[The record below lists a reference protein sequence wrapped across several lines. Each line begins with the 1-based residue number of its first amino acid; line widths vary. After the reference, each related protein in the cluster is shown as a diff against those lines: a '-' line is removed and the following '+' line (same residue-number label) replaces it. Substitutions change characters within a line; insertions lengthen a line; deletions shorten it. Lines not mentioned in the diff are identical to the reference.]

1 LTKNVSH
8 LLIFAIRCPFHA
20 FQQKKSSDFSFFSM
34 LGIHQKGWGKTA
46 MNAVTIVIGSICILL
61 IAYRLYG
68 TFIAAKVLKLDDS
81 NPTPAHELEDGKDY
95 VPTNKWVTF
104 GHHFAAIAAAGPLVG
119 PILAAQ
125 FGYLPSL
132 LWLLIGAVIGGAVH
146 DIVVLFASMRQ
157 DGKSLSEI
165 AKKELGPVA
174 GFCAGLAM
182 LFIITIT
189 MAGLSLVVLSA
200 LERNPWGT
208 FAVGITIPIA
218 MAVGLYHKK
227 TGNLKIATIVGFGL
241 IMAAIVWGPNI
252 QGTALGNFLTFE
264 KSTIAILLPVYAF
277 FAAALP
283 VWLLL
288 APRDYLSTFMKIGVF
303 AALIIGVFY
312 VNPAVQFPAFT
323 EFVNGGGPV
332 IAGPV
337 WPFISITIACGAIS
351 GFHAFVGSGTTP
363 KMINRWSD
371 IKGVA
376 FGAMLVECLVAIM
389 ALIAA
394 VSLMPG
400 DYFAINSTPEKFAT
414 LGMETVHLDKLSDEV
429 GMDLEGRTGGAV
441 TLAVGMTYIFTEIPI
456 FEQMAS
462 YFYQFVILFEAVFIL
477 TAIDSGTRVAR
488 YLIQDFGGA
497 FFKPLKRMD
506 SVFATIFASA
516 LACFM
521 WGYLLFSGD
530 ISSVWA
536 LFGVSNQLM
545 ASIGLIIGA
554 TVVLKIADKR
564 RYMLTCLI
572 PLAYLYVT
580 VNVAGYWMVKNV
592 YWNAASSGFSVLN
605 GTLSIIMLVLGFVIL
620 IASIQKW
627 RQLWK
632 YPQDILVERAAKGMI

>member
-1 LTKNVSH
+1 
-8 LLIFAIRCPFHA
+8 
-20 FQQKKSSDFSFFSM
+20 
-34 LGIHQKGWGKTA
+34 
-46 MNAVTIVIGSICILL
+46 MNAISIVIGSICILL
-61 IAYRLYG
+61 IVYRLYG
-68 TFIAAKVLKLDDS
+68 TFMAAKVLKLNDS
-81 NPTPAHELEDGKDY
+81 KPTPAQKLEDGQDY
-95 VPTNKWVTF
+95 VPTNKWVVF

-125 FGYLPSL
+125 FGYLPGL

-146 DIVVLFASMRQ
+146 DMVVLFASMRR
-157 DGKSLSEI
+157 DGKSLSEV
-165 AKKELGPVA
+165 AKEELGPVA
-174 GFCAGLAM
+174 GFCTGLAM

-189 MAGLSLVVLSA
+189 MAGLSMVVLGA

-218 MAVGLYHKK
+218 MGVGLYHKK
-227 TGNLKIATIVGFGL
+227 TGNLKLATTVGFIL

-252 QGTALGNFLTFE
+252 QGTWLGDLLTLE
-264 KSTIAILLPVYAF
+264 KSTLALILPIYAF

-303 AALIIGVFY
+303 AALIVGVFI
-312 VNPAVQFPAFT
+312 VNPEVQFPAFT
-323 EFVNGGGPV
+323 EFINGGGPV
-332 IAGPV
+332 VAGPV

-363 KMINRWSD
+363 KMVSRWGD

-394 VSLMPG
+394 ISLQPG

-414 LGMETVHLDKLSDEV
+414 LGMETVELNQLEEKV

-441 TLAVGMTYIFTEIPI
+441 TLAVGMTYIFAAVP
-456 FEQMAS
+456 FFAKLAS

-488 YLIQDFGGA
+488 YLIQDFLGD
-497 FFKPLKRMD
+497 FIRPLKRTD
-506 SVFATIFASA
+506 SLGANIFASA
-516 LACFM
+516 LACFV

-545 ASIGLIIGA
+545 ASIGLIVGA
-554 TVVLKIADKR
+554 TVVLKIAEKR
-564 RYMLTCLI
+564 WYMLTCLI
-572 PLAYLYVT
+572 PLAYLFVT
-580 VNVAGYWMVKNV
+580 VMVAGYWMVKNV
-592 YWNAASSGFSVLN
+592 YFNADNAGFSVLN
-605 GTLSIIMLVLGFVIL
+605 GILSITMLILGIVIMV
-620 IASIQKW
+620 ASINKW
-627 RQLWK
+627 IKLWK
-632 YPQDILVERAAKGMI
+632 IPQNVLVKQSEKEVA

>member
-1 LTKNVSH
+1 
-8 LLIFAIRCPFHA
+8 
-20 FQQKKSSDFSFFSM
+20 
-34 LGIHQKGWGKTA
+34 
-46 MNAVTIVIGSICILL
+46 MNAITIVIGSICILL
-61 IAYRLYG
+61 IVYRLYG
-68 TFIAAKVLKLDDS
+68 TFMAAKVLKLDDAKQ
-81 NPTPAHELEDGKDY
+81 TPAQKLNDGRDY
-95 VPTNKWVTF
+95 VPTNKWVVF

-125 FGYLPSL
+125 FGYLPGL
-132 LWLLIGAVIGGAVH
+132 IWLLVGAVIGGAVH
-146 DIVVLFASMRQ
+146 DMVVLFASMRR
-157 DGKSLSEI
+157 DGKSLSEV
-165 AKKELGPVA
+165 AKEELGPVA

-189 MAGLSLVVLSA
+189 MAGLSLVVLGA

-218 MAVGLYHKK
+218 MGVGLYHKK
-227 TGNLKIATIVGFGL
+227 TGNLKLATIVGFAL
-241 IMAAIVWGPNI
+241 IMLAILFGHNL
-252 QGTALGNFLTFE
+252 QGTWLGDLLTLE
-264 KSTIAILLPVYAF
+264 KSTLALILPIYAF

-303 AALIIGVFY
+303 AALIIGVFI
-312 VNPAVQFPAFT
+312 VNPDVQFPAFT
-323 EFVNGGGPV
+323 EFLNGGGPV
-332 IAGPV
+332 VAGPV

-363 KMINRWSD
+363 KMVNRWSD

-394 VSLMPG
+394 VSLQPG
-400 DYFAINSTPEKFAT
+400 DYFAINSSPEKYAT
-414 LGMETVHLDKLSDEV
+414 LGMEPVHLAELSKEV

-441 TLAVGMTYIFTEIPI
+441 TLAVGMTYIFTAVP
-456 FEQMAS
+456 FFAKLAA

-488 YLIQDFGGA
+488 YLIQDFLGD
-497 FFKPLKRMD
+497 FIKPLKRTD
-506 SVFATIFASA
+506 SLGANIFASA
-516 LACFM
+516 LACFV

-545 ASIGLIIGA
+545 ASIGLIVGA
-554 TVVLKIADKR
+554 TVVLKIAEKR
-564 RYMLTCLI
+564 WYMLTCLI
-572 PLAYLYVT
+572 PLAYLFVT
-580 VNVAGYWMVKNV
+580 VMTAGYWMVKNV
-592 YWNAASSGFSVLN
+592 YFNSANPGFNVLN
-605 GTLSIIMLVLGFVIL
+605 GVLSIIMLILGVVIL
-620 IASIQKW
+620 VTSIMKW
-627 RQLWK
+627 TKLWK
-632 YPQDILVERAAKGMI
+632 IPQDVLVENSAKEVA